1 MMTVDVE
8 VPRSEGSKAAAA
20 AFRLLLCDVD
30 LVLFVGE
37 EGNLPIGGDL

>member
-1 MMTVDVE
+1 MTVDVE
-8 VPRSEGSKAAAA
+8 IPRSEGSKAAVAA
-20 AFRLLLCDVD
+20 LRLLLCCVG